1 VDGHRRSSEGQQGA
15 AGFGDRPA
23 AIERACEKRLV
34 RRTPAEIVRFSVRQW
49 HLRDHTYRYDLW
61 AAAHLIEG

>member
-1 VDGHRRSSEGQQGA
+1 
-15 AGFGDRPA
+15 
-23 AIERACEKRLV
+23 V